1 MALVLE
7 PIGIVRSPV
16 AEPVDAGWGDV
27 VSEIHLREDLAPG
40 LVGLADFSHVLVVFW
55 MHAAAFD
62 AATDVVRRPRGR
74 ADFPQTGI
82 FAQRARHRP
91 NPIGVSAA
99 RLERITGAVVTVR
112 GLDAIDGTPVLD
124 LKPYVPE
131 LDHVPGARVPGWIER
146 LLRGYYRP

>member
-16 AEPVDAGWGDV
+16 AEPVDEGWGEV
-27 VSEIHLREDLAPG
+27 VSEIRLREDLAPG
-40 LVGLADFSHVLVVFW
+40 LAGLADFSHVLVVFW
-55 MHAAAFD
+55 MHAASFD
-62 AATDVVRRPRGR
+62 PAADLVRRPRGR
-74 ADFPQTGI
+74 ADLPEVGI

-91 NPIGVSAA
+91 NPIGISAA
-99 RLERITGAVVTVR
+99 RIERIEGSVVIVR

-131 LDHVPGARVPGWIER
+131 FDRVAEARVSGWIER